1 MNNEN
6 KKINRNLISLGK
18 EIISSPSNT
27 KMLTII
33 TEREKEPLTELNNK
47 SIKSNYNMNSFRNSN
62 FSTLSNNKKTS
73 YLNIS
78 KLNYKDGVI
87 LKDASNSNPGFGLWS
102 IKLTQSLKNSTPKKE
117 EKISTLK
124 YNNDRKLN
132 IEIKEEASDFQDND
146 IIFCEFHKQR
156 KIIK

>member
-6 KKINRNLISLGK
+6 KRINRNLISLGK

-87 LKDASNSNPGFGLWS
+87 LKDASKINPGFGLLS
-102 IKLTQSLKNSTPKKE
+102 NKLVCQSAPKKTSSDQLF
-117 EKISTLK
+117 KNINYLRLK
-124 YNNDRKLN
+124 LAFK
-132 IEIKEEASDFQDND
+132 
-146 IIFCEFHKQR
+146 
-156 KIIK
+156 